1 MKNKYLIKF
10 LVAFL
15 GYFIISFF
23 GSNIIN
29 FSSNILNMFIKDV
42 LFILFLFLLY
52 WKDLK
57 IEFEDFKKQKKT
69 KNFFRIVGWV
79 FFIYILTVVS
89 NSLAENLNVNTALD
103 GNNAA
108 IEVLFGQS
116 KLYTFFKTI
125 IYTALAEVVLYKY
138 TFRKAFK
145 NNFVFVIV
153 GAFVYT
159 FFNYLFVGFNNFNL
173 YGALFVRF
181 IPDVIYLIAY
191 IKNDNNVF
199 NSMIISAL
207 CNLVPFAILLL
218 A

>member
-1 MKNKYLIKF
+1 MKNKDLIK
-10 LVAFL
+10 LLGAFL
-15 GYFIISFF
+15 GYFIISFY
-23 GSNIIN
+23 GPNIIN
-29 FSSNILNMFIKDV
+29 FSGNILNMFIKDV
-42 LFILFLFLLY
+42 LFIIFMFLLY

-57 IEFEDFKKQKKT
+57 IEFEEFKKQKKT
-69 KNFFRIVGWV
+69 KNFFRIIGWV
-79 FFIYILTVVS
+79 FLIYILTVAS
-89 NSLAENLNVNTALD
+89 NVFAENLNVNTALD

-108 IEVLFGQS
+108 IEVLFNQS

-125 IYTALAEVVLYKY
+125 VYTALAEVILYKY

-145 NNFVFVIV
+145 NNFVFVII
-153 GAFVYT
+153 GALVYT
-159 FFNYLFVGFNNFNL
+159 FFNYFFIGFNNLNL

-191 IKNDNNVF
+191 IKNNNNVF